1 MSVYNN
7 VQMTKPMVGRLQQSP
22 TIAGQVKAAT
32 TFGTVAQFDVV
43 TIGQVL
49 AAPALTTTARDALT
63 ASNGWIVYNT
73 TDDELQVYK
82 GGSWVNITT
91 S

>member
-1 MSVYNN
+1 M
-7 VQMTKPMVGRLQQSP
+7 QQIRQSP
-22 TIAGQVKAAT
+22 SIAGRVKQVT

-43 TIGQVL
+43 EIGQVL
-49 AAPALTTTARDALT
+49 SAPALTTAARDALT
-63 ASNGWIVYNT
+63 ASNGWIIYNT

-82 GGSWVNITT
+82 AGAWVNITT